1 MLVCLTL
8 DLPRVLSENKRTIT
22 KANLR
27 GMAFLKW
34 NHKSES
40 DSDESEDIQAL
51 LEEMERSTYLTDKR
65 KASKDLIVSL

>member
-1 MLVCLTL
+1 
-8 DLPRVLSENKRTIT
+8 
-22 KANLR
+22 
-27 GMAFLKW
+27 MAFLKW